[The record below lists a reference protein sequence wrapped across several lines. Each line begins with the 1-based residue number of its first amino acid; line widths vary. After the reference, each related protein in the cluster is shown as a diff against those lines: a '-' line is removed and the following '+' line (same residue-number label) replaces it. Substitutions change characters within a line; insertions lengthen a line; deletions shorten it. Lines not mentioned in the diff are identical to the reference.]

1 MTNKKDRALKKDAR
15 LERRYGDKLLRKIAD
30 NETASGNKWVA
41 QYYYQYRAKKQE
53 CFYDAVFA
61 ALFFLFGIFDLIMIF
76 VKQDGVWSV
85 SFALQGLFALHFL
98 NCARMCTIEGDY
110 LSDKLI
116 FQASLE
122 SKRKALE
129 SVKKYKKGDKK

>member
-1 MTNKKDRALKKDAR
+1 MIKTKDRALKRDAR

-30 NETASGNKWVA
+30 NETASGNVWVA

-53 CFYDAVFA
+53 CFYDSIFA

-76 VKQDGVWSV
+76 VKQDGAWSV

-110 LSDKLI
+110 LSDKLV

-122 SKRKALE
+122 SKRKALDFI
-129 SVKKYKKGDKK
+129 KKSKKGDKK